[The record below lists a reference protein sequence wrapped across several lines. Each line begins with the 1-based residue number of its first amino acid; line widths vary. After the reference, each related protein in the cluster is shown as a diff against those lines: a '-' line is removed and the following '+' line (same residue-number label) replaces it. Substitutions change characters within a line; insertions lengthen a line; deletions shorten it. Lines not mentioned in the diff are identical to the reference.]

1 MIKAVL
7 FDLDGTLAN
16 SLEDLADS
24 TNYALSVL
32 GFPPHDICE
41 YKYFVGDGIP
51 KLIERAL
58 PDDNKAPEMQKK
70 CLDIFMEHYREHYHD
85 KTRAYDGIKELLD
98 FIKKSGLKTA
108 VISNKAQEMA
118 EKVVSKLFGNA
129 FDAVAG
135 KREGYPAKPNP
146 SLTLEV
152 VKEIGLTPDLCA
164 LVGDSGMDMAAA
176 VNGGLLPIGVLWGFR
191 TKKELLKNGAQYTVS
206 APKQIIDIITELN
219 HA

>member
-58 PDDNKAPEMQKK
+58 PDDKKAPEMQKK

-176 VNGGLLPIGVLWGFR
+176 VNGGLLPIHSICSQTDYRYNNGVKQCVT
-191 TKKELLKNGAQYTVS
+191 TKVIPPQKYPAM
-206 APKQIIDIITELN
+206 
-219 HA
+219 